1 MVNFNVTSTRGCSK
15 INFSNKMHELIEPLT
30 SSAGS
35 TISMRLSLNTGGGAF
50 DGTGH
55 FSRCTLFLL
64 KISQLYHRTA
74 PPVKTFLPCMFYLAK
89 IDAKNETF

>member
-35 TISMRLSLNTGGGAF
+35 TISMRLSLNTGGGRSMVQAIF
-50 DGTGH
+50 
-55 FSRCTLFLL
+55 
-64 KISQLYHRTA
+64 
-74 PPVKTFLPCMFYLAK
+74 PVVPYFC
-89 IDAKNETF
+89 